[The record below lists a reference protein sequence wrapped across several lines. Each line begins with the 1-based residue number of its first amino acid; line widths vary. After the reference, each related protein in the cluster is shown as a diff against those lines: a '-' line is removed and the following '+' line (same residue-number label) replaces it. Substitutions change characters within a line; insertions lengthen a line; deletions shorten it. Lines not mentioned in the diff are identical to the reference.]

1 MDPNP
6 DLFLCVLL
14 SYGPCVGAHA
24 CRVPDTARSL
34 SFTIFCIIPLHFT
47 NALLTP
53 DPNPHASCVS
63 CQAAARVWE
72 HTRAEVQI
80 PQGIYFTQFV

>member
-14 SYGPCVGAHA
+14 GYGPCVGAHA

-34 SFTIFCIIPLHFT
+34 SFTIFLYHTLTLHKRSI
-47 NALLTP
+47 NAR
-53 DPNPHASCVS
+53 S
-63 CQAAARVWE
+63 
-72 HTRAEVQI
+72 
-80 PQGIYFTQFV
+80 